1 MQYIT
6 NLLQAVFP
14 ASFDTYAYVRFVAIL
29 ILGSLVV
36 GLIAR
41 FAFGKRSSLN
51 HSVSSAI
58 GILFMYAISV
68 VISAFCTP
76 LAAFLSPLPFVEVS
90 GDSLSVFPILNSNFP
105 AICSQLLGMVVLSFI
120 INLLDSYLPNAKR
133 FFGWLFRNIA
143 VIALGFVCHG
153 LVFYLFSAF
162 APQVLQD
169 WAPVVLLCILAF
181 LLLLS
186 ILKALLGVALT
197 AVNPVIAAI
206 YAFFFANKIGK
217 LLTKALLTAIL
228 LVLIVVALN
237 WVGCTVI
244 CVSTAVL
251 SAYIPLLVILIVLW
265 FVIGKLL

>member
-14 ASFDTYAYVRFVAIL
+14 AGFDTYAYIHFVAIL
-29 ILGSLVV
+29 LIGSLVI
-36 GLIAR
+36 GLIGR

-76 LAAFLSPLPFVEVS
+76 LASFLSPLPFVEVG
-90 GDSLSVFPILNSNFP
+90 GDNLYVFPILNSNFVSV
-105 AICSQLLGMVVLSFI
+105 CSQLLGMVVLSFI
-120 INLLDSYLPNAKR
+120 INLLDSYLPNGKN

-143 VIALGFVCHG
+143 VIALGFICHG
-153 LVFYLFSAF
+153 LVSYLFAAF
-162 APQVLQD
+162 APQVLQE
-169 WAPVVLLCILAF
+169 WAPIVLLGILAF

-206 YAFFFANKIGK
+206 YAFFFANKIGR
-217 LLTKALLTAIL
+217 LLTKSVLTAIL
-228 LVLIVVALN
+228 LILIVTVLN
-237 WVGCTVI
+237 WVGYTVI
-244 CVSTAVL
+244 SITSAAL
-251 SAYIPLLVILIVLW
+251 SAYIPLLVILLFLW